1 MTQLNDFIA
10 IPFTQEIQ
18 KDIAN
23 EFDCGNDYITG
34 FLHKSDALNS
44 SYGKTYVWITEGQN
58 EIIGYYNIEMSYV
71 EDEDGIKQGGAAHIN
86 YFAIDKKWQGK
97 TIDNDL
103 KFSDLLLNDCIN
115 RIDFIRENMIGC
127 SFITLFS
134 TPEGENLYLRNDFEN
149 AQNEDMSAPPGMSEK
164 TGGKLMFLCLDI
176 E

>member
-1 MTQLNDFIA
+1 MTPLNDFIA

-23 EFDCGNDYITG
+23 EFDCGNDYITS

-86 YFAIDKKWQGK
+86 YFAIDKNGRVK
-97 TIDNDL
+97 
-103 KFSDLLLNDCIN
+103 LLI
-115 RIDFIRENMIGC
+115 RI
-127 SFITLFS
+127 
-134 TPEGENLYLRNDFEN
+134 
-149 AQNEDMSAPPGMSEK
+149 
-164 TGGKLMFLCLDI
+164 
-176 E
+176 